1 MYLWPTRLDQMYD
14 SILSFLTAFFVTYL
28 AIPSII
34 KIAEIKN
41 LVDKPNERSSH
52 STGIPTLGGLA
63 IFAGVIFAITFWT
76 PFQLFGDMQYILCAF
91 IIIFLVG
98 AKDDIV
104 PISPAKKMLGQF
116 AAAFLLVYKSNVRL
130 TSLYGIFGVNDI
142 PEFWSILLSVFT
154 IIVIINAFNLID
166 GINGLSGTIGIII
179 AITFG
184 VWFYLIDRIEFS
196 VMAFA
201 LIGALVAFL
210 KFNYSPAKI
219 FMGDT
224 GSLLVGLVCSILAIQ
239 FIEFNKGLDSIYAV
253 EAVPAVAI
261 GIMIIPMFDTLRVF
275 TLRSLKGK
283 SPLHPDRTHL
293 HHLLVDAGCSHMV
306 GTAIL
311 AAVNIGFIF
320 LVFKLQHLGS
330 LALLLL
336 LLAIATFMSGGL
348 RVFSSAVL
356 KRRKLNSTV

>member
-1 MYLWPTRLDQMYD
+1 MYD
-14 SILSFLTAFFVTYL
+14 SILSFLTAFFVTYM

-34 KIAEIKN
+34 KIAEIKG
-41 LVDKPNERSSH
+41 LVDSPNERSSH
-52 STGIPTLGGLA
+52 NKGIPTLGGLA

-104 PISPAKKMLGQF
+104 PISPAKKMLGQL
-116 AAAFLLVYKSNVRL
+116 AAAFLLVYKSNIRL

-142 PEFWSILLSVFT
+142 PEFWSILLSIFT

-166 GINGLSGTIGIII
+166 GINGLSGTVGIII
-179 AITFG
+179 ALTFG

-201 LIGALVAFL
+201 MIGALVAFL

-224 GSLLVGLVCSILAIQ
+224 GSLLVGLVCAILAIQ
-239 FIEFNKGLDSIYAV
+239 FIEFNKGLDSVYKV
-253 EAVPAVAI
+253 NAVPAVAI

-275 TLRSLKGK
+275 VLRALKGK
-283 SPLHPDRTHL
+283 SPMHPDRTHL
-293 HHLLVDAGCSHMV
+293 HHLLIDLGCSHMLA
-306 GTAIL
+306 TSIL
-311 AAVNIGFIF
+311 ATINIAFIV
-320 LVFKLQHLGS
+320 LVFQLQHLGS

-336 LLAIATFMSGGL
+336 LLAIATFLSGIL
-348 RVFSSAVL
+348 SFATNAAV
-356 KRRKLNSTV
+356 KRRAQSNLTA